1 MRPLVYHS
9 RAQEKASALFAALV
23 LLGLIVV
30 FSIGTAISLSH
41 FHRNLSLL
49 EERQIKRW
57 SGQKAQAASRT
68 NELPAAMGQQP
79 TQAADE

>member
-1 MRPLVYHS
+1 MTPPCFSPRTK
-9 RAQEKASALFAALV
+9 EKGSALIAAMV

-30 FSIGTAISLSH
+30 FSIGTAITLSH

-57 SGQKAQAASRT
+57 SGQKAQASSRT
-68 NELPAAMGQQP
+68 NAAPAAIGQQP
-79 TQAADE
+79 TPAADE